1 VLMEGKFNSNYENRI
16 IDPKIAENKD
26 FDIKYTSPETMMAFF
41 SDGDLIRN
49 QVIQQSNGPFPLPL
63 GFDRYTQKMFDNKK
77 FLLSTINYMLGDYN
91 LIKLRSKE
99 LKIRLLDK
107 NKVAKE
113 KLKWQLINTI
123 LPIILIL
130 LIGISAGII
139 KKYKFTRK

>member
-1 VLMEGKFNSNYENRI
+1 
-16 IDPKIAENKD
+16 
-26 FDIKYTSPETMMAFF
+26 
-41 SDGDLIRN
+41 
-49 QVIQQSNGPFPLPL
+49 
-63 GFDRYTQKMFDNKK
+63 
-77 FLLSTINYMLGDYN
+77 MLGDYN